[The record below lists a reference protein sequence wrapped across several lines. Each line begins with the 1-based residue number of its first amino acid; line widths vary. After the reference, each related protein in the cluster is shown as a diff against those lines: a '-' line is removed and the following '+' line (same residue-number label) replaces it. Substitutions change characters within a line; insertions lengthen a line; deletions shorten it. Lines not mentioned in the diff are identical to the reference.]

1 MRRCRARLCAM
12 FFLGPLLLFFLIL
25 PLLFLLVFFN
35 LATISFAR
43 LGLSPEAALAFF
55 LASAAGSVI
64 NIPVSRERV
73 VVPRRVNL
81 PFFLFYYPP
90 TVEERVIC
98 LNVGGA
104 LLPAALSL
112 YLLATVSPF
121 LPAVLATAAVA
132 LLAKAMARPVPGVGI
147 AMPAFIPPLLAAAC
161 ALLLARENPAPVAYI
176 SGTMGTLIGADLL
189 NYRIIRRLGAQA
201 VSIGGAGIFDGI
213 FLVGIV
219 AAFLS

>member
-1 MRRCRARLCAM
+1 
-12 FFLGPLLLFFLIL
+12 
-25 PLLFLLVFFN
+25 
-35 LATISFAR
+35 
-43 LGLSPEAALAFF
+43 LAFF

-132 LLAKAMARPVPGVGI
+132 LLAKAMAASGERPRRAKEMVARLKKTSRKSRGRIRKNSNSGPKKNI
-147 AMPAFIPPLLAAAC
+147 AQRRARHRLINGPLLGHLVTLAPARP
-161 ALLLARENPAPVAYI
+161 ALLPFAPYSALASPAY
-176 SGTMGTLIGADLL
+176 
-189 NYRIIRRLGAQA
+189 
-201 VSIGGAGIFDGI
+201 
-213 FLVGIV
+213 
-219 AAFLS
+219 